1 MRVSKT
7 LDRGS
12 IPGAPAIKKWIN
24 VLGPFSM
31 HEEVSSARLRIMN
44 RLCYTRVELAYEAQ
58 DKHCAENRSQSS

>member
-1 MRVSKT
+1 
-7 LDRGS
+7 
-12 IPGAPAIKKWIN
+12 
-24 VLGPFSM
+24 M